1 MRRAAASPNLVLD
14 GSWLDLHHAQPDHA
28 TVQAPPR
35 AAGAPCPCSTAAGR
49 DGARAPPQSILDA
62 ATPPCPR
69 PAAAIGAAAPA
80 PSVSAPPRPGPAAP
94 LPPPVS
100 APQRFLAPALV
111 APPTPPPPAARGALM
126 DPPPPLLLQAATLR
140 LEIG

>member
-35 AAGAPCPCSTAAGR
+35 EAGAPCPCSTAAGR
-49 DGARAPPQSILDA
+49 DGARAPPRSILDA
-62 ATPPCPR
+62 ATPPAALPR

-80 PSVSAPPRPGPAAP
+80 PSVSAPPRPCTRRTAD
-94 LPPPVS
+94 
-100 APQRFLAPALV
+100 APASCRAGRLDGSTATALAAGCN
-111 APPTPPPPAARGALM
+111 APA
-126 DPPPPLLLQAATLR
+126 
-140 LEIG
+140 